1 MPCGLKNTIAFAL
14 LLFIS
19 LPVMKGQDNP
29 VKGSVLSS
37 EDYSPLHNVH
47 IVNLSANRGV
57 VSGADG
63 KFIITAKPTDTLV
76 FSSVGFYDTIFIV
89 ETPGEITVIMTP
101 AVYPIGEVTILP
113 YKTYAE
119 FKQAFKNME
128 VEKPMQFDESYF
140 SKGEARPSDKP
151 GFGLTIDGP
160 ITALY
165 NAFSREGKQRRN
177 YERYMR
183 ESAVWEEVGRRYN
196 VQIVRR
202 ITGIENDMEAIKFM
216 QYCRFDNQF
225 VLQSTQYELLAAVKQ
240 CYEAYLAEK

>member
-1 MPCGLKNTIAFAL
+1 
-14 LLFIS
+14 
-19 LPVMKGQDNP
+19 MKGQDNII
-29 VKGSVLSS
+29 KGSVLSS

-57 VSGADG
+57 VSGTDG
-63 KFIITAKPTDTLV
+63 KFIITAKPSDTLI
-76 FSSVGFYDTIFIV
+76 FSSVGFYDTVFIV
-89 ETPGEITVIMTP
+89 ESVREITVIMTP
-101 AVYPIGEVTILP
+101 AVYPLGEVTILP

-119 FKQAFKNME
+119 FKQAFKNLE
-128 VEKPMQFDESYF
+128 TENPMQFDGSYF

-177 YERYMR
+177 YERYVR
-183 ESAVWEEVGRRYN
+183 ESSVWEEVGRRYN

-202 ITGIENDMEAIKFM
+202 ITGIDDDMEAIKFM
-216 QYCRFDNQF
+216 KYCKFDNQF
-225 VLQSTQYELLAAVKQ
+225 VLESTQYELLLAVKQ
-240 CYEAYLAEK
+240 CYEAYLSEK